1 MMRVDLSPDPHS
13 LSKDQITTRL
23 DELISR
29 EQHISEVRR
38 GLHDEIDALRRE
50 FVDRLRREGGTI
62 IAGDEQDAGEI

>member
-1 MMRVDLSPDPHS
+1 MRVDLSPDPHS